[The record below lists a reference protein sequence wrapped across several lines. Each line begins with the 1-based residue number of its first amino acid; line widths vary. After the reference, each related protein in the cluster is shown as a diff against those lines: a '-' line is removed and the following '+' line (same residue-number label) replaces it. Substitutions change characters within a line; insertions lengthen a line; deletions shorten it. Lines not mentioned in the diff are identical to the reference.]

1 MAETMTCYRHPN
13 RETGVSCSECGRG
26 ICPDCMRFAPVG
38 IRCPEHAG
46 GKQPAM
52 SAPALKRQARA
63 TRFAL
68 TDALIVTKVLIG
80 ANVAVFL
87 INLAQGASLTR
98 NDGNLFADWAL
109 FGPLVANGDWWRLLT
124 SAFLHASL
132 IHLAFNMLFLW
143 WIGGPMEAAIGHA
156 RFVALYLVSALA
168 GAAGALLL
176 EPEAI
181 TVGASGALFG
191 ILGAAVVFERQG
203 YNVLGGQAL
212 GIVLINLAISFI
224 VPNISIGG
232 HVGGFVGGALCGL
245 VLSRFGKGHG
255 AYGRVGL
262 VGALGFVAVGV
273 ASVLVAYWTVRGY
286 A

>member
-1 MAETMTCYRHPN
+1 MLRVRARDLSRLHALRPGRDPLSRARR
-13 RETGVSCSECGRG
+13 RE
-26 ICPDCMRFAPVG
+26 A
-38 IRCPEHAG
+38 AG
-46 GKQPAM
+46 DA
-52 SAPALKRQARA
+52 APALKRQARA

-156 RFVALYLVSALA
+156 RFVALYLFPRSPGRPERCCSSRRRSPSALRA
-168 GAAGALLL
+168 RSSGSSGPRSSSSGRATTCSAARR
-176 EPEAI
+176 
-181 TVGASGALFG
+181 SG
-191 ILGAAVVFERQG
+191 
-203 YNVLGGQAL
+203 
-212 GIVLINLAISFI
+212 S
-224 VPNISIGG
+224 
-232 HVGGFVGGALCGL
+232 C
-245 VLSRFGKGHG
+245 
-255 AYGRVGL
+255 
-262 VGALGFVAVGV
+262 
-273 ASVLVAYWTVRGY
+273 
-286 A
+286 